1 MRWPKSLLREWLPAL
16 LVFLVLFGLLKLFN
30 RWSLSENALDVGTPV
45 AAFSLP
51 DASGKPFR
59 LPTPGREVL
68 INYWASWCQPCL
80 AEMPVLQD
88 FARRN
93 AANGTQVVGIA
104 LEVESDSRAWLSV
117 HPLPFPVVF
126 EMPSATDSSVSLGN
140 ARGLLPYSV
149 LVGADGRV
157 LATRT
162 GPFAD
167 AADLANWLEDA
178 H

>member
-1 MRWPKSLLREWLPAL
+1 MAKPAALLREWLPAL

-30 RWSLSENALDVGTPV
+30 RWSLQDNALEVGTPV

-51 DASGKPFR
+51 DESGKPLQ
-59 LPTPGREVL
+59 LPLAGREVL

-80 AEMPVLQD
+80 TEMPILQD
-88 FARRN
+88 FARRK

-104 LEVESDSRAWLSV
+104 LEAERDSRAWLKA
-117 HPLPFPVVF
+117 HPAAYPVVF
-126 EMPSATDSSVSLGN
+126 EMPSATDSSVTLGN

-167 AADLANWLEDA
+167 AADLEDWLADA
-178 H
+178 R

>member
-1 MRWPKSLLREWLPAL
+1 MRKPTSLLRDWLPAA

-30 RWSLSENALDVGTPV
+30 RWSLADNALDVGTPV

-51 DASGKPFR
+51 DVGGQPVR
-59 LPTPGREVL
+59 LPPPGREVL

-80 AEMPVLQD
+80 VEMPILQD
-88 FARRN
+88 FARRK

-104 LEVESDSRAWLSV
+104 LEVEKDSRAWLLA
-117 HPLPFPVVF
+117 HPPAYPIVF
-126 EMPSATDSSVSLGN
+126 EAPSATDSSVTLGN

-149 LVGADGRV
+149 LIGADGRV

-167 AADLANWLEDA
+167 GADLEGWLADA
-178 H
+178 R

>member
-16 LVFLVLFGLLKLFN
+16 LVFLVLFGLLKLFD
-30 RWSLSENALDVGTPV
+30 RWSLAGNALEVGTPV

-51 DASGKPFR
+51 DASGQPVR
-59 LPTPGREVL
+59 LPPPGREVL

-80 AEMPVLQD
+80 AEMPILQG
-88 FARRN
+88 FAQRK

-104 LEVESDSRAWLSV
+104 LEVESDSRAWLRQ
-117 HPLPFPVVF
+117 HPLAYPVVF
-126 EMPSATDSSVSLGN
+126 ELPSATDSSVTLGN
-140 ARGLLPYSV
+140 ARGLLPYTV

-162 GPFAD
+162 GPFSD
-167 AADLANWLEDA
+167 AADLEDWLADA
-178 H
+178 R